1 MVATEHGCHVLMGSR
16 DTARG
21 EAAVASLELPADC
34 AGRVALVT
42 IDVSDDASVAAAAA
56 HVEASLGRLDG
67 GEGGGR
73 LHALVNNVA
82 SASPPA
88 PRPSR

>member
-1 MVATEHGCHVLMGSR
+1 MLVGSR

-56 HVEASLGRLDG
+56 HVEASLDGTEGKVAAGRRRGAG
-67 GEGGGR
+67 GCTR
-73 LHALVNNVA
+73 W
-82 SASPPA
+82 
-88 PRPSR
+88 

>member
-56 HVEASLGRLDG
+56 AHVEASLDKTEGRVAAGRRKGAG
-67 GEGGGR
+67 GCT
-73 LHALVNNVA
+73 HW
-82 SASPPA
+82 
-88 PRPSR
+88 